1 MKNRQQF
8 LLFYS
13 MMFRKIYSTKQLHF
27 WTWLFIASFPNL
39 ILVSCQS
46 SESEVYYPL
55 RQTISESVYAS
66 GLVKAKDQ
74 YEALTLANGT
84 ILELF
89 VAEGDTVKAGAPILQ
104 IANESERLRR
114 ENAQLTRNFSTE
126 QANQN
131 RLRDLELA
139 IELSKS
145 NYLND
150 SLLLLRQQKLW
161 AQGIGSAVELE
172 QRQLKFQSSKT
183 SYESNLLKHKD
194 LKREIAYNSQSAG
207 KNLAISQVLEE
218 EYLLRSKLDGVVYA
232 ILRGKGDM
240 VNPQTP
246 LAIVGRPGEFILELQ
261 VDEYDIAKLEEG
273 QRVMVTMDSFKGE
286 VFEASVS
293 KIRRIMDSK
302 TKIFTVEAIF
312 TKAPPKLY
320 PNLSLEANIVTVVR
334 ENTLVIPRKLIFL
347 ENRVITSDND
357 TLEVK
362 LGLKNYEFV
371 EILEGIDEKTGLILP
386 VR

>member
-1 MKNRQQF
+1 
-8 LLFYS
+8 
-13 MMFRKIYSTKQLHF
+13 MMFRKKYSTKQLHYWVWF
-27 WTWLFIASFPNL
+27 FTTSFPNL
-39 ILVSCQS
+39 CLFSCQS
-46 SESEVYYPL
+46 SESEVIFPK
-55 RQTISESVYAS
+55 RQRISESVYAS

-74 YEALTLANGT
+74 YEAHTLANGP

-89 VAEGDTVKAGAPILQ
+89 VSEGDTVKAGAPILQ

-114 ENAQLTRNFSTE
+114 ENAQLARNFSTE

-131 RLRDLELA
+131 RLKELELA
-139 IELSKS
+139 IDLSKN
-145 NYLND
+145 NYWND
-150 SLLLLRQQKLW
+150 SLLMLRQQKLW
-161 AQGIGSAVELE
+161 GQGIGSAVELE
-172 QRQLKFQSSKT
+172 QRQLKYQASKT
-183 SYESNLLKHKD
+183 SYESNLLKYKD

-246 LAIVGRPGEFILELQ
+246 LAILGRPGEFILELQ
-261 VDEYDIAKLEEG
+261 VDEYDITKLEEG
-273 QRVMVTMDSFKGE
+273 QRVMVTMNSFKGE
-286 VFEASVS
+286 VFEASIS
-293 KIRRIMDSK
+293 KIRPIMDSK
-302 TKIFTVEAIF
+302 TKIFTVEAVF
-312 TKAPPKLY
+312 TKAPTKLY

-334 ENTLVIPRKLIFL
+334 ENTLVIPRNLIFL
-347 ENRVITSDND
+347 ENRVITSEND

-362 LGLKNYEFV
+362 LGLKNYDFV
-371 EILEGIDEKTGLILP
+371 EILGGIDEKTGLILP